1 MLEQPTEAPHT
12 LWQISGSTQ
21 PTSSTNKEEN
31 KGGAETNNN
40 LVYIKWDKTPQMCY
54 LQLPTPLTW
63 IESVN
68 KRKNGIIFP
77 T

>member
-40 LVYIKWDKTPQMCY
+40 LVYIKWDKSVGLLKKE
-54 LQLPTPLTW
+54 LQTIAL
-63 IESVN
+63 
-68 KRKNGIIFP
+68 KQ
-77 T
+77 